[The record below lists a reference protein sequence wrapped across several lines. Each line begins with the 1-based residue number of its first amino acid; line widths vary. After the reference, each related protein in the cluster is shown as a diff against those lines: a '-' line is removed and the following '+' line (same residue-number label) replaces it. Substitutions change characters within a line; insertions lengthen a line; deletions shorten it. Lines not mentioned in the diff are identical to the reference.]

1 MANFSYRAVDEDA
14 NILTGKLQARDENDL
29 EQKLNVQGLTLI
41 EGVKASILVLGKSK
55 IAFTQQELANFS
67 YFLHLI
73 VSSGMPILSGL
84 TDLMENKENEKV
96 SLVAGLI
103 HGKVDAGMSLSDA
116 MQEYPGLFPEYYVQM
131 IKAGEVSSNLEKML
145 ADIMRYLEWQINFK
159 KTVRSALAYPSI
171 VLGAVFLL
179 ITALFTFVFP
189 RLITILVGLR
199 VELPLPTRVI
209 MAGSGFFSAHFFA
222 ILMSVGAIFV
232 ATKLWLATYEGRRK
246 RDSLLLR
253 IPFLGNLI
261 RKIDLSRYCKTMAT
275 LHAAGLNIVQ
285 TLTVSAAVVQNI
297 IISEGLASVT
307 ESVVNGEGIAPSM
320 QKTGVFPSLVVT
332 MISIGEKTGNLDSA
346 FQRVCD
352 MFDREVPETLKKVLS
367 YMEPLIIVM
376 LGVIVLGV
384 LLSVFLPIY
393 KVVGGIR
400 VR

>member
-1 MANFSYRAVDEDA
+1 MAHFSYRAVDGDA

-29 EQKLNVQGLTLI
+29 EQKLGVQGLTLI
-41 EGVKASILVLGKSK
+41 EGVKASILDLRKGKTT
-55 IAFTQQELANFS
+55 FTQQELANFS

-73 VSSGMPILSGL
+73 ISSGMPILSGL
-84 TDLMENKENEKV
+84 TDLMENRENDKI

-103 HGKVDAGMSLSDA
+103 HARVDAGMSLSDA
-116 MQEYPGLFPEYYVQM
+116 MQEHQGLFPDYYVQM
-131 IKAGEVSSNLEKML
+131 IKAGEVSGNLEKML
-145 ADIMRYLEWQINFK
+145 ADIMRYLEWQINFR
-159 KTVRSALAYPSI
+159 KTVRSALAYPAI

-189 RLITILVGLR
+189 RLVTILVGLR

-209 MAGSGFFSAHFFA
+209 MTVSRLFTDHFVIIFMCA
-222 ILMSVGAIFV
+222 AAIFV
-232 ATKLWLATYEGRRK
+232 SIKLWLTTYEGRRNI
-246 RDSLLLR
+246 DTLFLR
-253 IPFLGNLI
+253 IPFLGGLI

-275 LHAAGLNIVQ
+275 LHGAGLNIVQ

-297 IISEGLASVT
+297 VISEGLASVT

-320 QKTGVFPSLVVT
+320 QKTGIFPSLVVT

-352 MFDREVPETLKKVLS
+352 MFDREVPESLKKVLG

-376 LGVIVLGV
+376 LGVVVLGV

-393 KVVGGIR
+393 KIVGGIR